1 MTRYILRRLLQTV
14 VTAIFVTVIVFSL
27 ARLTGD
33 PTLLILPTEATE
45 ADRTFFRRQL
55 GLDRSLPEQ
64 YLTFLGNA
72 LRGDLG
78 VSFRYRE
85 PALDLVLSRLPATLE
100 LAAASMTLAVI
111 VALPIGIL
119 AAIRR
124 GSYLD
129 VATRWFAT
137 LGQSTPTFWLGLIL
151 MLIFAVQFGWLPSSG
166 RGGIEYL
173 ILPAVT
179 LGWYSAAA
187 IARLTRS
194 SMLEMMQNDFIR
206 FERLAGLPE
215 RVIVMKH
222 ALKNAAI
229 PIITYMALQFGVLL
243 SGAVVTEQVFA
254 WPGLGQVVVEAINT
268 RDYPVIQAAVLVTAF
283 LFLLINLAVDLIYSW
298 LDPRIRY

>member
-1 MTRYILRRLLQTV
+1 MTRYIVRRLLQTV

-100 LAAASMTLAVI
+100 LAAASMALAVI

-129 VATRWFAT
+129 VGTRWFAT
-137 LGQSTPTFWLGLIL
+137 LGQSTPTFWLGLVL
-151 MLIFAVQFGWLPSSG
+151 MLIFAVRLGWLPSSG

-215 RVIVMKH
+215 RVIVLKH

-283 LFLLINLAVDLIYSW
+283 LFLLINLAVDLLYSW

>member
-1 MTRYILRRLLQTV
+1 
-14 VTAIFVTVIVFSL
+14 
-27 ARLTGD
+27 
-33 PTLLILPTEATE
+33 
-45 ADRTFFRRQL
+45 
-55 GLDRSLPEQ
+55 
-64 YLTFLGNA
+64 
-72 LRGDLG
+72 
-78 VSFRYRE
+78 FRYRE

-100 LAAASMTLAVI
+100 LAAASMALAVI

-129 VATRWFAT
+129 VGTRWFAT
-137 LGQSTPTFWLGLIL
+137 LGQSTPTFWLGLVL
-151 MLIFAVQFGWLPSSG
+151 MLIFAVRLGWLPSSG

-215 RVIVMKH
+215 RVIVLKH

-283 LFLLINLAVDLIYSW
+283 LFLLINLAVDLLYSW

>member
-1 MTRYILRRLLQTV
+1 MTRYVLRRLLQTV

-100 LAAASMTLAVI
+100 LAAASMALAVI

-129 VATRWFAT
+129 VGTRWFAT

-151 MLIFAVQFGWLPSSG
+151 MLIFAVRLGWLPSSG

-173 ILPAVT
+173 ILPAIT

-194 SMLEMMQNDFIR
+194 SMLEMMQHDFIR

-215 RVIVMKH
+215 RVIVIKH

>member
-1 MTRYILRRLLQTV
+1 MTRYIIRRLGQTL
-14 VTAIFVTVIVFSL
+14 VTAVFVTMIVFGL

-33 PTLLILPTEATE
+33 PTLLLLPTESTE
-45 ADRTFFRRQL
+45 EDRQFFRNQL

-64 YLTFLGNA
+64 YLTFMGNA

-78 VSFRYRE
+78 TSFRYRE
-85 PALDLVLSRLPATLE
+85 PALELVLDRLPATLE
-100 LAAASMTLAVI
+100 LAVASMALAVLI
-111 VALPIGIL
+111 AIPIGVI
-119 AAIRR
+119 AAVRR
-124 GSYLD
+124 GSWID
-129 VATRWFAT
+129 TGTRWFAT
-137 LGQSTPTFWLGLIL
+137 VGQSTPTFWLGLIL
-151 MLIFAVQFGWLPSSG
+151 IMVFAVELGMFPSSG
-166 RGGIEYL
+166 RGGPSHL

-194 SMLEMMQNDFIR
+194 SMLEMMQSDFVR
-206 FERLAGLPE
+206 FERLSGLPE
-215 RVIVMKH
+215 WAIVIRH

-243 SGAVVTEQVFA
+243 SGAVVTERVFA
-254 WPGLGQVVVEAINT
+254 WPGLGQMVVDAINS
-268 RDYPVIQAAVLVTAF
+268 RDDPVVQAAVLVASL

>member
-1 MTRYILRRLLQTV
+1 MGSYILRRLVQTL
-14 VTAIFVTVIVFSL
+14 VTAIFVTMIVFGL

-33 PTLLILPTEATE
+33 PTLLLLPTEATQ
-45 ADRTFFRRQL
+45 ADRDFFRRQL

-72 LRGDLG
+72 VRGDLG

-85 PALDLVLSRLPATLE
+85 PALDLVMDRLPATLE
-100 LAAASMTLAVI
+100 LAVASMILSTL

-119 AAIRR
+119 AAVRR
-124 GSYLD
+124 GSVLD
-129 VATRWFAT
+129 RATRWFAT
-137 LGQSTPTFWLGLIL
+137 VGQSTPTFWLGLIL
-151 MLIFAVQFGWLPSSG
+151 ILIFAVQFRLLPSSG
-166 RGGIEYL
+166 RGGIEHL

-194 SMLEMMQNDFIR
+194 SMLEMMQSDFVR
-206 FERLAGLPE
+206 FERLSGLPE
-215 RVIVMKH
+215 WLIVLKH

-229 PIITYMALQFGVLL
+229 PILTYMALQFGVLL
-243 SGAVVTEQVFA
+243 SGAVVTERVFA
-254 WPGLGQVVVEAINT
+254 WPGLGQLVVDAING
-268 RDYPVIQAAVLVTAF
+268 RDYPVVQAAVLIAAL
-283 LFLLINLAVDLIYSW
+283 LFLLINLAVDLLYSW

>member
-100 LAAASMTLAVI
+100 LAAASMALAVI

-129 VATRWFAT
+129 VGTRWFAT
-137 LGQSTPTFWLGLIL
+137 LGQSTPTFWLGLVL
-151 MLIFAVQFGWLPSSG
+151 MLIFAVRLGWLPSSG

-215 RVIVMKH
+215 RVIVLKH

-283 LFLLINLAVDLIYSW
+283 LFLLINLAVDLLYSW

>member
-1 MTRYILRRLLQTV
+1 MTRYIVRRLLQTV

-100 LAAASMTLAVI
+100 LAAASMALAVI

-129 VATRWFAT
+129 VGTRWFAT
-137 LGQSTPTFWLGLIL
+137 LGQSTPTFWLGLVL
-151 MLIFAVQFGWLPSSG
+151 MLIFAVRLGWLPSSG
-166 RGGIEYL
+166 RGGIKYL

-215 RVIVMKH
+215 RVIVLKH

-283 LFLLINLAVDLIYSW
+283 LFLLINLAVDLLYSW